1 MRTRDGSR
9 EPAKEASEWGAFLR
23 EIGCRRFELRTDS
36 TLRGAAAE
44 ELAGLLDALALADP
58 WVLAVPAFP
67 DAGRTTVDGM
77 QRVPEAGVAREIDV
91 SDRIF
96 PGSSR
101 SIIRTDH
108 LESGGRQVVAFMQAA
123 ARRGTRRFI
132 ADATNDRHLSAIAG
146 AVSLVEGDGTE
157 LVTASPGAWLRY
169 HPAAVPRSRF
179 VLVVLASPT
188 EQNRQQLDELVAST
202 KATVLEP
209 TEGTEAERMDWSLEG
224 HPERGGDAS
233 VVVVQT
239 VRGSPEGI
247 GDPAAEA
254 VRSATDLLGRTEREG
269 GRCIGLVVSGGRTA
283 GLLMDAL
290 GARGVRAL
298 DEIRPLC
305 GSGQLVGGG
314 WDGLSIITKGGLVGD
329 PSTLRELVESLVGEP
344 RR

>member
-108 LESGGRQVVAFMQAA
+108 LESGGREAVAFMQAA

-209 TEGTEAERMDWSLEG
+209 AEGRDWSLEG
-224 HPERGGDAS
+224 HPERGDDAS

-239 VRGSPEGI
+239 VQGSHEEI
-247 GDPAAEA
+247 GDVAAEA

-269 GRCIGLVVSGGRTA
+269 SRCIGLVVSGGRTA
-283 GLLMDAL
+283 GLLMDVL

-314 WDGLSIITKGGLVGD
+314 WDGLPIITKGGLVGD

-344 RR
+344 GR